1 MNKKRS
7 PSPLADVPRK
17 FLRKSIAGTFL
28 PKQYYINIVLTRWL
42 SGPAA
47 AAAAATY
54 FQHVLL
60 GLSLGVVECIADTL

>member
-1 MNKKRS
+1 MNKKHS

-17 FLRKSIAGTFL
+17 FLRKSIAGTFR

-42 SGPAA
+42 SGP
-47 AAAAATY
+47 AAATY